1 MREGVIRSF
10 TIKCTI
16 IKNDD
21 DHDFEPNFYFPVDI
35 FENVNGEKAPSE
47 RKRRGKIYL
56 ACGWSYYDENNLWCF
71 YYVVE
76 MQGYH
81 PGIDELARGSR
92 QVKRARRSSHSFATI
107 N

>member
-21 DHDFEPNFYFPVDI
+21 DDDFEPNFYFSVDI

-47 RKRRGKIYL
+47 RNGGKFISCVVDPTTMKIIYDVFTMS
-56 ACGWSYYDENNLWCF
+56 C
-71 YYVVE
+71 
-76 MQGYH
+76 H

>member
-47 RKRRGKIYL
+47 RNGGKFISCVVDLTTMKIIYDVFTMSWK
-56 ACGWSYYDENNLWCF
+56 CK
-71 YYVVE
+71 
-76 MQGYH
+76 
-81 PGIDELARGSR
+81 GIDELARGSR